1 MTQGSFSRQ
10 ALVHT
15 LKSEISVLTAN
26 IDEPLDLESAVLF
39 SSSRS
44 TAAYIPPR
52 LLSTQLLKDFALKGA
67 GIFLGAVYVGED
79 VPNGG
84 LRKGLYYIKTI
95 SREQAISISQATGE
109 IVATRWIKWTGEPTT
124 FA

>member
-39 SSSRS
+39 SSSG
-44 TAAYIPPR
+44 YIPPR